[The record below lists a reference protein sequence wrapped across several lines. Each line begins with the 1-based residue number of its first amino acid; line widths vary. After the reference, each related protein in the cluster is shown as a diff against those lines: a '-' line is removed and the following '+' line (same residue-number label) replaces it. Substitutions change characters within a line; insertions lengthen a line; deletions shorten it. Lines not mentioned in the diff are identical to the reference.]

1 MNSKKVVKNKC
12 PTITQYWLYMRYAK
26 VVTHEQSKS
35 ENKRERERDVTRFSV
50 VIPAH
55 AMWKFD
61 NRRINNFCMGRL
73 E

>member
-1 MNSKKVVKNKC
+1 
-12 PTITQYWLYMRYAK
+12 MRYAK

-61 NRRINNFCMGRL
+61 NRRINNFCRGRL